1 MKIILGIDYEEGM
14 LQVLDHD
21 EDDYDIDDVKYSR
34 IGSTVL
40 WEENPPT
47 CSKCIKN
54 KTSCSKKCYN
64 FVALRPSIM
73 KTITKSHK
81 SKQESKRQL
90 IKEEL
95 QKIKDMKK
103 DGLDYESWL
112 YKSLFQSE
120 DNTERMTFKPSH

>member
-1 MKIILGIDYEEGM
+1 
-14 LQVLDHD
+14 
-21 EDDYDIDDVKYSR
+21 
-34 IGSTVL
+34 
-40 WEENPPT
+40 
-47 CSKCIKN
+47 
-54 KTSCSKKCYN
+54 
-64 FVALRPSIM
+64 M

-81 SKQESKRQL
+81 SKQETKRQL

-103 DGLDYESWL
+103 DGLEYESWL

>member
-90 IKEEL
+90 IKETQRML
-95 QKIKDMKK
+95 LLTPAKK
-103 DGLDYESWL
+103 MYS
-112 YKSLFQSE
+112 S
-120 DNTERMTFKPSH
+120 